1 VTGDENLI
9 AYLEG
14 EDVELDADA
23 RAEIEQ
29 LRATLGDEAIWGE
42 PPADLEQQVV
52 DAITLERATLGSLP
66 PSAPVVASRRRRRP
80 GVVLRWVGAA
90 TAAAAAVVL
99 VVAFVA
105 GRGTDREQLQA
116 ALAPTEEIPG
126 VDGSATF
133 TKFESG
139 WQIELDA
146 PDLPRLDEG
155 RYYQAWLKNDEG
167 TTVPVGTFNE
177 GADVVL
183 WAGVTP
189 RDFQTITVTE
199 EQADGNQ
206 DSSGVVVLAGPITE

>member
-1 VTGDENLI
+1 MTGDENLI

-14 EDVELDADA
+14 EAVDIDAEA

-29 LRATLGDEAIWGE
+29 LRTTLGDEAIWGV
-42 PPADLEQQVV
+42 PPADLERRVV
-52 DAITLERATLGSLP
+52 EAIAVERAALGSLP
-66 PSAPVVASRRRRRP
+66 PSAPVLAPVRRRRP
-80 GVVLRWVGAA
+80 GAVLRWVGAA

-146 PDLPRLDEG
+146 PELPRLEEG

-167 TTVPVGTFNE
+167 ITVPIGTFNE